1 MSSPFWWRPIVSILC
16 VNLSQKFV
24 LFPLILEDFFW
35 FNFNF
40 NFVYWQSNFSQKCF
54 VSPFD
59 LFIFCHDI
67 RSRRRLQRIN
77 HILKIFCLES
87 GKEIMP
93 IWTLI
98 QALCLLHTNN
108 NKTYHY
114 INRMKAGVMKKII
127 MMMMK
132 WLYQDSHYLH
142 W

>member
-1 MSSPFWWRPIVSILC
+1 MDTYCFHTLRRPVTKVCFFL
-16 VNLSQKFV
+16 
-24 LFPLILEDFFW
+24 LFPIILEDFFSSISIL
-35 FNFNF
+35 FTDRAI
-40 NFVYWQSNFSQKCF
+40 
-54 VSPFD
+54 SPKNVLCPLLI

-67 RSRRRLQRIN
+67 RSRRHLQRIN
-77 HILKIFCLES
+77 QSYPENILFKKWKRNYADLNI
-87 GKEIMP
+87 
-93 IWTLI
+93 LI

-142 W
+142 

>member
-1 MSSPFWWRPIVSILC
+1 METYCFHTLRRPVTK
-16 VNLSQKFV
+16 V
-24 LFPLILEDFFW
+24 
-35 FNFNF
+35 
-40 NFVYWQSNFSQKCF
+40 CF
-54 VSPFD
+54 VSFNIRGFFLVQFQFQFCLLTEQFFPKMFCVPFW
-59 LFIFCHDI
+59 FYSYSATIYVAEGVYNE
-67 RSRRRLQRIN
+67 SIN
-77 HILKIFCLES
+77 RILKIFCLES

-98 QALCLLHTNN
+98 QALCPLHTNN

>member
-1 MSSPFWWRPIVSILC
+1 METYCFHTLRRPVTK
-16 VNLSQKFV
+16 V
-24 LFPLILEDFFW
+24 
-35 FNFNF
+35 
-40 NFVYWQSNFSQKCF
+40 CF
-54 VSPFD
+54 VSFNIRGFFLVQFQFQFCLLTEQFFPKMFCVPFW
-59 LFIFCHDI
+59 FYSYSATIYVADI